1 MFQRLYAMLALVIV
15 LLAGSACAGQTPPA
29 APTAPASPQ
38 PAGEPTPV
46 AAPAEPAD
54 LVPLVYLWGTGTQ
67 AGCLLGAAEGDTW
80 LAADSAAPRLSGGE
94 EYQLYTLSGLV
105 GTGTGTPPEQ
115 NPAGPCA
122 HIHWV
127 TIAEA
132 DPDRAVVA
140 VGSTLEPLPRPV
152 EVLAPDNETYRQV
165 VADILREQGILEPE
179 VIITQAVGADLE
191 GDGVDEIL
199 LTATRLS
206 QPGLPIV
213 EAGDYS
219 MLLMLKQ
226 IEGQIEP
233 FLVDAQVYLG
243 DAEQVTPY
251 TYEIT
256 SILDANGDGSMEVM
270 VAANYYEGSIATL
283 YRVVGTRLE
292 AVLGCGC
299 GL

>member
-1 MFQRLYAMLALVIV
+1 
-15 LLAGSACAGQTPPA
+15 
-29 APTAPASPQ
+29 
-38 PAGEPTPV
+38 
-46 AAPAEPAD
+46 
-54 LVPLVYLWGTGTQ
+54 VYLWGTGTQ
-67 AGCLLGAAEGDTW
+67 TGCLLGAAEGDTW

-94 EYQLYTLSGLV
+94 QYRLYTLSGLV
-105 GTGTGTPPEQ
+105 GTRTGTPPEQ

-122 HIHWV
+122 HVHWV
-127 TIAEA
+127 TISEA
-132 DPDRAVVA
+132 DPDSAAVA
-140 VGSTLEPLPRPV
+140 VGSMLEPLPRPV

-165 VADILREQGILEPE
+165 VADILREQGIPEPE

-206 QPGLPIV
+206 QPGLPTV
-213 EAGDYS
+213 DAGDYS

>member
-1 MFQRLYAMLALVIV
+1 
-15 LLAGSACAGQTPPA
+15 
-29 APTAPASPQ
+29 
-38 PAGEPTPV
+38 
-46 AAPAEPAD
+46 
-54 LVPLVYLWGTGTQ
+54 
-67 AGCLLGAAEGDTW
+67 
-80 LAADSAAPRLSGGE
+80 
-94 EYQLYTLSGLV
+94 
-105 GTGTGTPPEQ
+105 
-115 NPAGPCA
+115 
-122 HIHWV
+122 V

-132 DPDRAVVA
+132 DPERSVVA
-140 VGSTLEPLPRPV
+140 IDSTLEPLPRPV
-152 EVLAPDNETYRQV
+152 EVLAPDNEIYRQV
-165 VADILREQGILEPE
+165 VANILREQGITEPE
-179 VIITQAVGADLE
+179 VIITQAVQADLE

-206 QPGLPIV
+206 QPGLPVV

-256 SILDANGDGSMEVM
+256 SILDANGDGSMEV
-270 VAANYYEGSIATL
+270 VAEASYYEGNIATL

-292 AVLGCGC
+292 AAIGCGC